1 MSTYQIEIEDLIGS
15 VGDTA
20 FITDALTNGARELM
34 NLLPEDELELFSQT
48 LTDTGSG
55 IATSTLKVI
64 SANKSGYEAK
74 KVPSSMSGRYE
85 DSGSIYFATTKS
97 PVFYMKNGK
106 TYVVPSGGA
115 VQVVK
120 YPTIDY
126 DDLPGAYTST
136 DAVPE
141 DIEPLLVLYAAV
153 KGRIRQL
160 SDKRASIPS
169 SITLPVEPAAP
180 TIDTSVGTS
189 LSGISYSAP
198 ASPTFPADISIP
210 SLDADSGL
218 DVPSYSKPIMTLSSI
233 VEPDNLTINATAPT
247 TVPAAPTFIYADA
260 SASEVGTE
268 TVGGLGTAPTFVSPV
283 LSTDFGS
290 VDTEIN
296 DDDVE
301 IAEIKLNK
309 IQAQVGEYGSKI
321 QDAQIRFNKENT
333 EYQALLQQSIEE
345 ARLSLQE
352 ENQEY
357 VAELQR
363 FQSEI
368 SVYQADVNKEVQ
380 EYTNQL
386 QRYKIELDTVYQS
399 WHKTES
405 DNLTKYQSDIQ
416 NELHEFNKESTI
428 YQSTVQ
434 SAVEDARIASQ
445 RVVTDA
451 QLITDVSKQNK
462 LQGMARQIQ
471 EYEASLNRFNAD
483 VKRYQTEVNTEV
495 QTYTINEIQKQM
507 ALWQAKTANELK
519 EYSQNVQNN
528 LNDFNADY
536 QTYRERIQMSINEF
550 STKHGMDVQNYK
562 TQVDKELNRYQA
574 EIQNAVNNYQDDVT
588 KHSSELAEMARK
600 NQDSIGKYQ
609 ADIQDY
615 STKAQARI
623 SDYSSKVQRYAGEH
637 GQMIVELQALQAE
650 YRNGLQSLMSRYK
663 GEEDGR

>member
-301 IAEIKLNK
+301 MAEIKLNK

-321 QDAQIRFNKENT
+321 QDAQIRFNKE
-333 EYQALLQQSIEE
+333 
-345 ARLSLQE
+345 
-352 ENQEY
+352 
-357 VAELQR
+357 
-363 FQSEI
+363 
-368 SVYQADVNKEVQ
+368 
-380 EYTNQL
+380 
-386 QRYKIELDTVYQS
+386 
-399 WHKTES
+399 
-405 DNLTKYQSDIQ
+405 
-416 NELHEFNKESTI
+416 STI

-434 SAVEDARIASQ
+434 SAVEDARMASQ

-519 EYSQNVQNN
+519 EYSQDVQNN

>member
-321 QDAQIRFNKENT
+321 QDAQIRFNKE
-333 EYQALLQQSIEE
+333 
-345 ARLSLQE
+345 
-352 ENQEY
+352 
-357 VAELQR
+357 
-363 FQSEI
+363 
-368 SVYQADVNKEVQ
+368 
-380 EYTNQL
+380 
-386 QRYKIELDTVYQS
+386 
-399 WHKTES
+399 
-405 DNLTKYQSDIQ
+405 
-416 NELHEFNKESTI
+416 STI